1 VSRGSLAWRAQVR
14 TRVVI
19 AMLSLMAGGVQ
30 GLAAEGQAGAST
42 NAAPRIDSRSVTPT
56 EVNSGGG
63 TVTLKATVT
72 HASTCTFSSTPKV
85 PGLSA
90 KINCT
95 SDSTPTQVTKRV
107 TIPGNSKKERIYYHF
122 FVSATGTTTVKS
134 SEFNLVEDFSTS
146 GAKPG
151 RPTSVFATPHDGSA
165 TVIFN
170 APSSAGF
177 TPITG
182 YAVTAI
188 DETDALNGGE
198 SQTAGSGP
206 IVMTGLTDGD
216 TYALDVSATN
226 KAGTGPS
233 SASNGV
239 VPMEGLF
246 GPATTIPGHTGQ
258 FVSVSCTG
266 AGDCTAVG
274 GLLVGSEVNG
284 TWSSAAT
291 LDAPSGASF
300 SSVSCIDVNDC
311 TAVGATTTAEGAHP
325 VPIYATESDGV
336 WAPAAD
342 VADPSSDA
350 QLSGVSCADSADCT
364 AVGYDSAAQEAAYAI
379 ESEGVWG
386 PLTDLSE
393 NSFLSS
399 VSCLDAGD
407 CTAVGSEPVFNGIP
421 VEVSES
427 DGLWGSVG
435 VIPGPAGYTNGYE
448 HSVSCTGP
456 GDCTAVGESTTS
468 SGNNTGASYAV
479 ESDGV
484 WSPGALVLSGS
495 ATLWAVNCTDVSD
508 CTATG
513 AENGNGFYMFESDG
527 VWGQVNIVANSDT
540 SRTFFTDVSCT
551 APAACTSVGWTSR
564 NDTDIPSKPI
574 SAETS

>member
-1 VSRGSLAWRAQVR
+1 VA
-14 TRVVI
+14 
-19 AMLSLMAGGVQ
+19 
-30 GLAAEGQAGAST
+30 
-42 NAAPRIDSRSVTPT
+42 
-56 EVNSGGG
+56 
-63 TVTLKATVT
+63 
-72 HASTCTFSSTPKV
+72 HAITCTFSSTPKV
-85 PGLSA
+85 PGLPA
-90 KINCT
+90 KIACM
-95 SDSTPTQVTKRV
+95 SDSTPTLVSERV
-107 TIPGNSKKERIYYHF
+107 TIPGNSGKERVYYHF

-134 SEFNLVEDFSTS
+134 GEFNLVEEFSTS

-151 RPTSVFATPHDGSA
+151 RPMSVFATPHDGSA
-165 TVIFN
+165 TVIFS

-177 TPITG
+177 TPVTS
-182 YAVTAI
+182 YVVTAT

-198 SQTAGSGP
+198 SQTARSGP

-226 KAGTGPS
+226 AAGTGPP

-246 GPATTIPGHTGQ
+246 GPATEVTIPGYTGQ

-274 GLLVGSEVNG
+274 GVLVASEVNG
-284 TWSSAAT
+284 IWSSATT

-300 SSVSCIDVNDC
+300 ATVSCIDADDC
-311 TAVGATTTAEGAHP
+311 TAVGATTTAEDAHP
-325 VPIYATESDGV
+325 VPIYATESGGV

-342 VADPSSDA
+342 VADPSRDA
-350 QLSGVSCADSADCT
+350 ELSGVSCVDTADCT

-379 ESEGVWG
+379 ESGGVWG

-407 CTAVGSEPVFNGIP
+407 CTAVGSDPVFNGIP
-421 VEVSES
+421 VEVSEA
-427 DGLWGSVG
+427 DGLWGSVD
-435 VIPGPAGYTNGYE
+435 VIPGPAGYIKGYE
-448 HSVSCTGP
+448 QSVSCTGP
-456 GDCTAVGESTTS
+456 GDCTAVGESINS
-468 SGNNTGASYAV
+468 SGTSAGASYAV
-479 ESDGV
+479 ESDGI

-495 ATLWAVNCTDVSD
+495 TTLWTVSCSDAGD

-513 AENGNGFYMFESDG
+513 AENGNGFYLFESDG
-527 VWGQVNIVANSDT
+527 VWGQVNVVANSST
-540 SRTFFTDVSCT
+540 SMTFFTGVSCT
-551 APAACTSVGWTSR
+551 APAACTSVGWTSG

-574 SAETS
+574 YAETS

>member
-1 VSRGSLAWRAQVR
+1 MSRASSGWRAN

-19 AMLSLMAGGVQ
+19 AILFLMAGALQ
-30 GLAAEGQAGAST
+30 GLAADGQAEAST
-42 NAAPRIDSRSVTPT
+42 NPAPTVESRSVTPT
-56 EVNSGGG
+56 EVSSGGG
-63 TVTLKATVT
+63 TVTLRAAVV
-72 HASTCTFSSTPKV
+72 HASTCTFSSTPTV
-85 PGLSA
+85 PGLPA

-95 SDSTPTQVTKRV
+95 SGSKLTQVTKHV
-107 TIPGNSKKERIYYHF
+107 TIPGNSEKKRAYYHF
-122 FVSATGTTTVKS
+122 FVAATGTTTVKS
-134 SEFNLVEDFSTS
+134 SEFNLVEEFSTS

-177 TPITG
+177 TPITS
-182 YAVTAI
+182 YVVTAT

-198 SQTAGSGP
+198 SQTAGSSP

-216 TYALDVSATN
+216 TYALDVAATN
-226 KAGTGPS
+226 AAGTGPS

-239 VPMEGLF
+239 VPMKGLF

-274 GLLVGSEVNG
+274 GDLVANEVNG
-284 TWSSAAT
+284 IWSSATT

-300 SSVSCIDVNDC
+300 ASVSCTDADDC

-325 VPIYATESDGV
+325 VPIYASESDGV

-342 VADPSSDA
+342 VSDPSGDA
-350 QLSGVSCADSADCT
+350 ELSGVSCADSADCT

-379 ESEGVWG
+379 ESAGVWG

-407 CTAVGSEPVFNGIP
+407 CTAVGSEPVFNGTP

-427 DGLWGSVG
+427 GGLWGSVD
-435 VIPGPAGYTNGYE
+435 VIPGPAGYTKGYE
-448 HSVSCTGP
+448 NSVSCTGP
-456 GDCTAVGESTTS
+456 GDCAAVGESTNS
-468 SGNNTGASYAV
+468 SGTSTGASYAV
-479 ESDGV
+479 ESGGV

-495 ATLWAVNCTDVSD
+495 ATLWTISCTDAGD

-513 AENGNGFYMFESDG
+513 AENGNDFYLFESDD
-527 VWGQVNIVANSDT
+527 VWGQVNIIANSAT
-540 SRTFFTDVSCT
+540 SRTFLTGVSCT

-564 NDTDIPSKPI
+564 NDTDNPSTPI
-574 SAETS
+574 YAETS